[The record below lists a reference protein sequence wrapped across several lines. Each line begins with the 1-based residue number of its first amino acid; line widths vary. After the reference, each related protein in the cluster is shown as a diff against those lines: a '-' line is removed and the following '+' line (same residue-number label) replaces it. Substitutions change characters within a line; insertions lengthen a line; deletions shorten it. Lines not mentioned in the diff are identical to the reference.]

1 MKKFLKYLLVLVG
14 VVCLTGCGVGSN
26 NSVKYDVEVDAD
38 ENIEVKTYIANS
50 NEGLIVVL
58 TNEFDYDIGSF
69 DLEVVY
75 YDESGN
81 KIDEDST
88 MALDFKSGYEYVT
101 MFDLPHDEEYNYYV
115 PEKIEVSVKVDEE
128 YQEIVELGTMYNDK
142 LDISYVENE
151 EDISV
156 TIKNNSGV
164 DLQTVEVAV
173 MFMKNNKPVMVDGL
187 NGYLDVGES
196 TTEEIDIPIDWEKSD
211 EEDVFVDYDSIKFVV
226 NRAVAEY

>member
-1 MKKFLKYLLVLVG
+1 MKKFTKYLLVLVG
-14 VVCLTGCGVGSN
+14 IVFLAGCEVNSTD
-26 NSVKYDVEVDAD
+26 SVKSDLNIDTD
-38 ENIEVKTYIANS
+38 ENISVKTYIANS

-58 TNEFDYDIGSF
+58 NNEFDYNIGSF

-81 KIDEDST
+81 KIEEDST
-88 MALDFKSGYEYVT
+88 TVLDFKSGNEYVT
-101 MFDLPHDEEYNYYV
+101 MFDLPKDAEYNYYV
-115 PEKIEVSVKVDEE
+115 PEKINVTVKVDEE
-128 YQEIVELGTMYNDK
+128 YQEMVELRTMYNDK
-142 LDISYVENE
+142 IDISYIENE

-173 MFMKNNKPVMVDGL
+173 MFMKNNKPVMLDSL
-187 NGYLDVGES
+187 NGCLDIGES
-196 TTEEIDIPIDWEKSD
+196 TTEEIDIPIDWEKSE
-211 EEDVFVDYDSIKFVV
+211 EEDVFIDYDSIKFVV

>member
-14 VVCLTGCGVGSN
+14 VACLTGCGIGGDDSTKYN
-26 NSVKYDVEVDAD
+26 IDVKAD

-58 TNEFDYDIGSF
+58 TNDNSYDIGSF
-69 DLEVVY
+69 DIDIVY

-81 KIDEDST
+81 EISNDNE
-88 MALDFKSGYEYVT
+88 MALDFKSGSDYVT
-101 MFDLPHDEEYNYYV
+101 MFDLPHDDDYNYFI
-115 PEKIEVSVKVDEE
+115 PEKIEVSVKIDQE

-173 MFMKNNKPVMVDGL
+173 MFMKNNKPIMIDAIG
-187 NGYLDVGES
+187 GSLDINES
-196 TTEEIDIPIDWEKSD
+196 TTEEIDIPIDWAKSD
-211 EEDVFVDYDSIKFVV
+211 EEDVFIDYDSIKFVV